1 RMGASRP
8 QQAGSDLC
16 LGLQRG
22 AGCGVGGVMAW
33 ERGRGEGVL
42 APQGLMLMGAYV
54 LREARI
60 DTSRPPTYKGAM
72 ERDENGNL
80 LCPVCHETIHDPD
93 RRPFMGDRRVH

>member
-1 RMGASRP
+1 
-8 QQAGSDLC
+8 
-16 LGLQRG
+16 
-22 AGCGVGGVMAW
+22 MAW

-93 RRPFMGDRRVH
+93 RRPFMGDRRVHEHCWSSPFKQAEESVNSRASSASSPTN